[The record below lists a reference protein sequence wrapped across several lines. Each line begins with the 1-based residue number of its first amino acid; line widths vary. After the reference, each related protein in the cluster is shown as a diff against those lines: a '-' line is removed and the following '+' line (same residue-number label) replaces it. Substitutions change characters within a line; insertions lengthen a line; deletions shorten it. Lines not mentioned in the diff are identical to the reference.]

1 MNASS
6 GGRVALHVTVEG
18 IVQGVGFRP
27 FIHRLALSTGVTG
40 YVRNVG
46 GSEVEIYL
54 EGGVDSVSR
63 FLKGLIEERPPPAI
77 IESIEITPVKPK
89 GLRDFRILRSGSA
102 VVKRSMI
109 PPDLAICP
117 HCLAEVLNPNDRRFR
132 YAFNSCAWCGPRF
145 SMMYRTP
152 YDRENTSMRDFP
164 LCEEC
169 LKEYGDVNSIRRYHA
184 QGISCPKCGPRLWL
198 EDREGNLISAKDPIS
213 EAAKFV
219 DEGNIVAVKGLGGYH
234 IAALASDDDVVLELR
249 RRKGRPTKPFAV
261 MGLNLSV
268 LSKLVKLSKE
278 AEEILTSLQSPIL
291 LLPKAENTPVSKY
304 VSPGLDVEGVFLPYT
319 ALHYLLLQETKDKFL
334 IMTSGNPHGK
344 PMCTNEEC
352 ARKVLSG
359 FVDYFLH
366 HDRVIVNRV
375 DDSVLRFTDGTPVM
389 LRRSR
394 GYAPTWVKIRR
405 KLPKDVIA
413 FGADLQGAGAVGFED
428 KVILT
433 QYVGDLSDLD
443 TAQDLVK
450 FIDYLIRNYRII
462 TRDATVVVDKHPSY
476 TSRSLGLARAREWG
490 TRHVI
495 EVQHHYAHALATM
508 AEHGLLG
515 KGVVAVIA
523 DGVGYGDDGA
533 VWGGEIF
540 VIHEDLS
547 YERVAH
553 LEYLPLVGGDVTVE
567 FPARYLFTALAHK
580 YGVDE
585 ALKVLRASGAING
598 LRLGEVEVRMLASSI
613 KSGNVVWSSSAGRFL
628 DAASSLLGVCLRR
641 TYEGEPA
648 IRLESFAR
656 GAASD
661 PRILNSF
668 TEREAGEVRVI
679 SVVDALMKTYELVH
693 MRKEVTPRD
702 AARSVQEGLGLALG
716 RVVAETLKEFGSDTI
731 VLGGGAMVNDF
742 IVRGLKKAVK
752 SASPTTKVLLP
763 TKAPAGDGGIALGQ
777 AVATIRF
784 AGT

>member
-1 MNASS
+1 MTANS
-6 GGRVALHVTVEG
+6 GDKVALHVTVEG

-27 FIHRLALSTGVTG
+27 FIHRLAISTGVAG

-54 EGGVDSVSR
+54 EGSVGSVSR
-63 FLKGLIEERPPPAI
+63 FLKKLIKERPPPAV
-77 IESIEITPVKPK
+77 IESIEITPVKPR
-89 GLRDFRILRSGSA
+89 GLRDFRILRSGDN
-102 VVKRSMI
+102 VVKRSMV

-117 HCLAEVLNPNDRRFR
+117 HCLAEVLDPKDRRFR

-169 LKEYGDVNSIRRYHA
+169 LKEYRDISNIRRYHA
-184 QGISCPKCGPRLWL
+184 QGISCPKCGPKLWL
-198 EDREGNLISAKDPIS
+198 EDREGKLIEVNDPIS
-213 EAAKFV
+213 EAAKLV
-219 DEGNIVAVKGLGGYH
+219 DEGNIVAIKGLGGYH

-268 LSKLVKLSKE
+268 LGKLVKLSKE
-278 AEEILTSLQSPIL
+278 AEEILSSPQSPIL
-291 LLPKAENTPVSKY
+291 LLPKAEDTPVSKY

-319 ALHYLLLQETKDKFL
+319 ALHYLLLQGTRDKFL

-375 DDSVLRFTDGTPVM
+375 DDSVLRFTDGAPVM

-394 GYAPTWVKIRR
+394 GYAPTWIKVRR
-405 KLPKDVIA
+405 KLPRDAVA
-413 FGADLQGAGAVGFED
+413 FGADIQGAGAVGFED

-450 FIDYLIRNYRII
+450 FIEYLTRNYRIN
-462 TRDATVVVDKHPSY
+462 TRDAVIVVDKHPSY
-476 TSRSLGLARAREWG
+476 ASRSLGLARAREWG
-490 TRHVI
+490 ARHVI

-515 KGVVAVIA
+515 KEVAAIIA

-533 VWGGEIF
+533 VWGGEVFI
-540 VIHEDLS
+540 IHDDLS

-553 LEYLPLVGGDVTVE
+553 LEYLPLVGGDVTVK

-580 YGVDE
+580 YGADE
-585 ALKVLRASGAING
+585 ALKVLRLSEAING
-598 LRLGEVEVRMLASSI
+598 LRLGEVEVRMLTSSI
-613 KSGNVVWSSSAGRFL
+613 KSSNFVWSSSVGRFL
-628 DAASSLLGVCLRR
+628 DAASALLGVCLKR

-648 IRLESFAR
+648 IKLESFAR
-656 GAASD
+656 GAVRD
-661 PRILNSF
+661 PCILNSF
-668 TEREAGEVRVI
+668 DIEEKGTTTVI
-679 SVVDALMKTYELVH
+679 DVVNALMKTHELVH
-693 MRKEVTPRD
+693 VRREVKPRD
-702 AARSVQEGLGLALG
+702 AARSLQEGLGLALG
-716 RVVAETLKEFGSDTI
+716 KVVTGVLKDLGTDTVI
-731 VLGGGAMVNDF
+731 LSGGAMVNDF
-742 IVRGLKKAVK
+742 IVRGIRRALGKTLPAAK
-752 SASPTTKVLLP
+752 TLLP
-763 TKAPAGDGGIALGQ
+763 SKAPAGDGGIALGQ

-784 AGT
+784 AA